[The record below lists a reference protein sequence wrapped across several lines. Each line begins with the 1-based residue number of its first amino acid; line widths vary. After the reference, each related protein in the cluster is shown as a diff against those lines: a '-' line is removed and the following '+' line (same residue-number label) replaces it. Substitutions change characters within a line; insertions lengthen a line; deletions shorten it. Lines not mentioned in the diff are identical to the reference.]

1 METRLSAM
9 HSAAALK
16 NNDPDFWL
24 IKSAPIKADENVQSC
39 PGKSILRW
47 EEEGRP

>member
-16 NNDPDFWL
+16 SSDPDFGL
-24 IKSAPIKADENVQSC
+24 IKNASIKADENVQSC
-39 PGKSILRW
+39 PGISILRW
-47 EEEGRP
+47 EEEGRL